1 MAPSAATAKRRQQRV
16 AARQQ
21 ARCRHHDAAIVIS
34 ALRLHVD
41 WLLGL
46 IWELWNVE
54 QTYAAPAVAV
64 DHVNAFGQINIFG
77 QEAELDFVQVAP
89 AEMLL
94 LPQYVSAAPVNA
106 PAETLLLPE
115 HVSAAPVAQ
124 YVHTIAAPDVEI
136 KEINAS
142 VQVVEGDFVQA
153 APTLECGSAQVAG
166 TSYSIE
172 PRPPV
177 EATLLEV
184 SEKWSARGT
193 ECGSAQVA
201 GPSYSNEPSPP
212 FEATQIDQVNAFGQ
226 ASESDFVQAVPAA
239 GGDDSDVCS
248 SEVESDDGMD
258 FITRAREQARKYGSF
273 GCGIKLGATDGATD
287 GATTGATDGATDCQ
301 FSSPS
306 ECGTDTNE
314 RFEFLDFLVTVGLLP
329 HACLTKLVERGFF
342 TIEQLGDI
350 TVQDLQEIPY
360 MMPYGPTVLAK
371 KVKLIREKVAVH
383 MSGFTRPNSYW
394 CDRHHSRICDCVVD
408 PGPIARSKANSFWCF
423 IHNRCECSCVV
434 PPPPPPLGD
443 ARW

>member
-77 QEAELDFVQVAP
+77 QEAELDFVQDAP
-89 AEMLL
+89 AERLL
-94 LPQYVSAAPVNA
+94 LPQYVSAAPVTQFVN
-106 PAETLLLPE
+106 
-115 HVSAAPVAQ
+115 
-124 YVHTIAAPDVEI
+124 TIAAPEVGI
-136 KEINAS
+136 KQVNVS
-142 VQVVEGDFVQA
+142 VQAVEGDIVQA
-153 APTLECGSAQVAG
+153 APTIVIAGECGSAQVAG
-166 TSYSIE
+166 T
-172 PRPPV
+172 
-177 EATLLEV
+177 
-184 SEKWSARGT
+184 
-193 ECGSAQVA
+193 
-201 GPSYSNEPSPP
+201 SYSNEPSPP
-212 FEATQIDQVNAFGQ
+212 FEATQIDQVNACGQ

-239 GGDDSDVCS
+239 GGDDSDGCS

-273 GCGIKLGATDGATD
+273 GCGIKLGATVGATD

-329 HACLTKLVERGFF
+329 HACLTKLVERGFI

-350 TVQDLQEIPY
+350 TVLDLQEIPY